1 MQSSSPVVFPCTS
14 KNWVT
19 LNVVGQIS
27 VLFVAMGMG
36 LRFCRS
42 IAGDRT
48 VKAGIGLAIAM
59 VSTALVWVKPSG
71 ADSSL
76 PENPLDLDPTLIE
89 NSPTLQRWLDQT
101 PDLLEQNRHDPAFSP
116 TVRLGYSDFPT
127 TNRSSGLGIGVED
140 WFMGGLPLSISADY
154 HTDFQ
159 GQQAGGGN
167 LQYYL
172 LPLGWYVN
180 VTPLVGYRSIQQN
193 DYHSDGINVGGK
205 VVLALSRTGAA
216 DIRFSQMFT
225 APGSAN
231 EVGTSTLSVGYAL
244 RSHWRL
250 ATDLQQQNSLGGKDS
265 RVGLY
270 LEWQP

>member
-1 MQSSSPVVFPCTS
+1 
-14 KNWVT
+14 
-19 LNVVGQIS
+19 
-27 VLFVAMGMG
+27 MGMG

-42 IAGDRT
+42 IARDQT
-48 VKAGIGLAIAM
+48 VKAGVGVAIAM
-59 VSTALVWVKPSG
+59 VSTGFVWVKPSG
-71 ADSSL
+71 A
-76 PENPLDLDPTLIE
+76 NQPLTEDRLNLDPALIE
-89 NSPTLQRWLDQT
+89 NSPTLQRWLKQT
-101 PDLLEQNRHDPAFSP
+101 PNLFEENQQDPAFLP
-116 TVRLGYSDFPT
+116 RVRLGYSYFPT
-127 TNRSSGLGIGVED
+127 TDQSSGLGLGMED
-140 WFMGGLPLSISADY
+140 WFIGALPLSFSADY
-154 HTDFQ
+154 HTNFQ

-172 LPLGWYVN
+172 LPLGWSVN
-180 VTPLVGYRSIQQN
+180 ITPLVGYRAVQQD

-205 VVLALSRTGAA
+205 VIFALSRTGAA

-225 APGSAN
+225 APGSTN

-244 RSHWRL
+244 TSHWRL